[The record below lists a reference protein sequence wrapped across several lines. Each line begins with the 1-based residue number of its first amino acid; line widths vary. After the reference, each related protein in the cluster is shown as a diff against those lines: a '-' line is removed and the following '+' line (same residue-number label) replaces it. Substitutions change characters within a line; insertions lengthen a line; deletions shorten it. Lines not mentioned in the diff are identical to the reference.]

1 MASGNPKSGRK
12 TLNGLIPKDYGS
24 TAPTT
29 SECQKI
35 DTLGFRWCS
44 FILNVGNVA
53 GTSIDWKISQSS
65 DNFSSDAAAD
75 VTGATGTQ
83 IGNTGDNQTQVIV
96 IDCSK
101 TERYLQPTFTFS
113 SITAAALSI
122 TVELSGAADSAYIGT
137 AGNNAKV
144 VAVAP

>member
-1 MASGNPKSGRK
+1 MPSYNPKSRTK
-12 TLNGLIPKDYGS
+12 TLNGLIPKDYGN

-35 DTLGFRWCS
+35 DTKGFKWCA
-44 FILNVGNVA
+44 FVLNVGNVA
-53 GTSIDWKISQSS
+53 GTSIDWKISESS
-65 DNFSSDAAAD
+65 DNFSSDTAAD

-96 IDCSK
+96 VNCSK
-101 TERYLQPTFTFS
+101 TERYLQATFTFS

-122 TVELSGAADSAYIGT
+122 TVHLSGATDTAYIGT
-137 AGNNAKV
+137 GSVDAKV

>member
-1 MASGNPKSGRK
+1 MASGNPKSFCK

-35 DTLGFRWCS
+35 DTLGAHWAKFT
-44 FILNVGNVA
+44 LNVGNVA

-83 IGNTGDNQTQVIV
+83 IGNTNDNQTQVIIV
-96 IDCSK
+96 NCYK

-122 TVELSGAADSAYIGT
+122 TVELFGQADSLYIGT
-137 AGNNAKV
+137 AGNDAKV